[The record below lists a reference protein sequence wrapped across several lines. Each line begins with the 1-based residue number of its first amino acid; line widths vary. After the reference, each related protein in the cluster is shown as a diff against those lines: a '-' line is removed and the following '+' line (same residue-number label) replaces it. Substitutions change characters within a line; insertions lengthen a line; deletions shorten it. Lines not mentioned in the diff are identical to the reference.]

1 MTRGPSALLFAT
13 TLLLASCAPGG
24 APRAPMAPA
33 PRIGGYD
40 AVRPMVVGTEI
51 SVRGLGLDRVGPVA
65 ELVVRAGEREWILPE
80 ATALRGTSAARPF
93 LASNALVSELGVG
106 AHAVTLVV
114 RGDETNSSPFET
126 TFEIGGDLALAL
138 DAGPSGVVHFEDV
151 VVVHGAGVTPATEA
165 PREAHVVGTF
175 TPAGGSGIAID
186 VLLPAELA
194 DLSGRDRAVMV
205 LGTEL
210 GGPTLREGTLVG
222 TMTLEAER
230 RDGTRDSTPPV
241 DVSLDFAA
249 PELFALDPT
258 SASVGRI
265 VTVRGAGFLGR
276 PGRSDETTIL
286 RVAAMFTPDG
296 GTAGAFDME
305 LVPTWTSGA
314 ELGLV
319 IEPRVTGG
327 AVVASLFGAQRG
339 VLVGTATPVA
349 IRGTAELVGAPV
361 PFSLALG
368 PIHQIVELRFLPG
381 WYGSLTHLGLGA
393 AEPQVKAA
401 IEARIESIYEGYA
414 VDVRTSAV
422 TDHAPS
428 AFAVVEIGG
437 PDPNG
442 SGLFGYDNSA
452 GKDVGN
458 LRLFDHIGGANAETQ
473 MDGFPGYGGVFVES
487 MLWWSSH
494 PELASQRPIGAPPPE
509 PLFDEVFDPVRAEPA
524 TYEEA
529 MGNGEPARV
538 AVVARAIRAL
548 SSLVG
553 ETTAHELGHSL
564 GLAQP
569 NGDPTAFH
577 DVGDGEG
584 CLMDSGSAR
593 PLGERM
599 AEPGFA
605 TSHFCYDEPEYLAS
619 ILAVE

>member
-1 MTRGPSALLFAT
+1 MSRVALAFALLIA
-13 TLLLASCAPGG
+13 ACAPGG
-24 APRAPMAPA
+24 GPRTPGAPP
-33 PRIGGYD
+33 PRITGYD
-40 AVRPMVVGTEI
+40 AVRPMIVGTEI
-51 SVRGLGLDRVGPVA
+51 AVSGLGLDRVGPVA
-65 ELVVRAGEREWILPE
+65 ELVVRSGGLEWILPE

-93 LASNALVSELGVG
+93 LVSSALVSELSEGV
-106 AHAVTLVV
+106 HAVTLVV

-126 TFEIGGDLALAL
+126 TFDVGGALAL
-138 DAGPSGVVHFEDV
+138 TLDAAPSGIVHFEDV
-151 VVVHGAGVTPATEA
+151 VVVHGSGFTTATESA
-165 PREAHVVGTF
+165 MEAHVVGTF
-175 TPAGGSGIAID
+175 TPAGGTGVPID
-186 VLLPAELA
+186 VRLPAELA

-210 GGPTLREGTLVG
+210 GGPTLREGRLEG
-222 TMTLEAER
+222 TMTLETESGA
-230 RDGTRDSTPPV
+230 STPEASL
-241 DVSLDFAA
+241 SLDFAA

-286 RVAAMFTPDG
+286 RVAATFTPEG
-296 GTAGAFDME
+296 GSAAAFDME
-305 LVPTWTSGA
+305 LVPVWTSGA

-319 IEPRVTGG
+319 IEPRIQDGQ
-327 AVVASLFGAQRG
+327 VVASLFGAQRG
-339 VLVGTATPVA
+339 VLAGTATPVA
-349 IRGTAELVGAPV
+349 IRGTGELAGTPV
-361 PFSLALG
+361 PFSLTLG
-368 PIHQIVELRFLPG
+368 RIRQVVELRFLPG
-381 WYGSLTHLGLGA
+381 WYESLTHLGLGA
-393 AEPQVKAA
+393 AETQVVEGIA
-401 IEARIESIYEGYA
+401 ARIESIYAGYA
-414 VDVRTSAV
+414 VEVRTRPV
-422 TDHAPS
+422 TDYAPS
-428 AFAVVEIGG
+428 AYAVVEIGG

-458 LRLFDHIGGANAETQ
+458 QRLFDHIGGANAETQ

-494 PELASQRPIGAPPPE
+494 PELAGTRPIGAPPPE
-509 PLFDEVFDPVRAEPA
+509 PLFDEVFDPVRASPA

-529 MGNGEPARV
+529 MGTGDPARV
-538 AVVARAIRAL
+538 AVVTRAIRAL

-577 DVGDGEG
+577 DVGDGDG
-584 CLMDSGSAR
+584 CLMDAGSAR

-605 TSHFCYDEPEYLAS
+605 TTHFCYDEPDYLAS
-619 ILAVE
+619 ILAAD